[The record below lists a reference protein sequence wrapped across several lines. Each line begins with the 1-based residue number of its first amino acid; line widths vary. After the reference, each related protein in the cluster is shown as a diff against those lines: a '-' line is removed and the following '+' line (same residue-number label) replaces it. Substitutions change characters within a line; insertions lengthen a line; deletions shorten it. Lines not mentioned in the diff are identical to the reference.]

1 MIKNNKLINYI
12 IVVLFVVMI
21 GFKVSNNELFLLY
34 NNILCYLCIFIVIVG
49 SIYFTIKLKFLQFN
63 VFKMVK
69 SIKSSSISDVK
80 ALFMSMGA
88 KIGVGSIVGISLAI
102 YVSGPGVLLW
112 IWIISLLSSILTYCE
127 SYLGCM
133 YKRDDQGG
141 VFYYISR
148 GLNNKRLSIIYTFI
162 LVFVYAV
169 GFVGIQSNTI
179 IKSIDHV
186 INIDKYVVVIG
197 LCLFIAMIIFNNIKS
212 IIDFMAKLVPV
223 MCVLYIVF
231 GLFILFNDIDRIIF
245 IFNLILDDGLK
256 FDRAI
261 IGVIIVGLQRGIF
274 ATEAGIGTSSI
285 ASSISSNDKMGQGIF
300 QVMGVHFISLVIVT
314 ITGFIIIGSNYSYVG
329 TVNGVEIIFDI
340 FNHYYGFFGKIGLC
354 IIIILFAI
362 STIISGYYYSIK
374 GVEFLKGS
382 LSNSNILFMKILV
395 VLLVFIGGVINSSII
410 WSVIDTLV
418 LFLLLINIYAIF
430 CLRKSVAV

>member
-21 GFKVSNNELFLLY
+21 GFKISNNELFLLY

-63 VFKMVK
+63 VFKMVE

-179 IKSIDHV
+179 VKSIDHV

-245 IFNLILDDGLK
+245 IFNLILEDGLK

-261 IGVIIVGLQRGIF
+261 IGVIIIGFHRGIF
-274 ATEAGIGTSSI
+274 STEAYIGTSSI
-285 ASSISSNDKMGQGIF
+285 ISSNDKMGQGIF

-362 STIISGYYYSIK
+362 STIVSGYYYSIK
-374 GVEFLKGS
+374 GVEFLKGN
-382 LSNSNILFMKILV
+382 LSSVGTILIKILV
-395 VLLVFIGGVINSSII
+395 VLLVFMGGIVDSTVI

-430 CLRKSVAV
+430 CLRKFIAV

>member
-21 GFKVSNNELFLLY
+21 GFKISNNELFLLY

-63 VFKMVK
+63 VFKMVE

-179 IKSIDHV
+179 VKSIDHV

-329 TVNGVEIIFDI
+329 IVNGVEIIFDI

-362 STIISGYYYSIK
+362 STIVSGYYYSIK
-374 GVEFLKGS
+374 GVEFLKGT
-382 LSNSNILFMKILV
+382 LSSVGTILIKILV
-395 VLLVFIGGVINSSII
+395 VLLVFMGGVVDSTVI

-430 CLRKSVAV
+430 CLRKFIAV

>member
-1 MIKNNKLINYI
+1 
-12 IVVLFVVMI
+12 
-21 GFKVSNNELFLLY
+21 
-34 NNILCYLCIFIVIVG
+34 
-49 SIYFTIKLKFLQFN
+49 
-63 VFKMVK
+63 MVE

-245 IFNLILDDGLK
+245 IFNLILEDGLR

-314 ITGFIIIGSNYSYVG
+314 ITGFIIIGSDYSYVG

-362 STIISGYYYSIK
+362 STIVSGYYYSIK
-374 GVEFLKGS
+374 GVEFLKGT
-382 LSNSNILFMKILV
+382 LSSVGTILIKILV
-395 VLLVFIGGVINSSII
+395 VLLVFMGGVVDSTVI

-430 CLRKSVAV
+430 CLRKFIAV

>member
-1 MIKNNKLINYI
+1 
-12 IVVLFVVMI
+12 MI
-21 GFKVSNNELFLLY
+21 GFKISNNELFLLY

-162 LVFVYAV
+162 LIFVYAV

-186 INIDKYVVVIG
+186 INIDKYVAVIG

-245 IFNLILDDGLK
+245 IFNLILEDGLR

-314 ITGFIIIGSNYSYVG
+314 ITGFIIIGSDYSYVG

-362 STIISGYYYSIK
+362 STIVSGYYYSIK
-374 GVEFLKGS
+374 GLEFLKGT
-382 LSNSNILFMKILV
+382 LSSVGTILIKILV
-395 VLLVFIGGVINSSII
+395 VLLVFMGGVVDSTVI

-430 CLRKSVAV
+430 CLRKFIAV

>member
-1 MIKNNKLINYI
+1 MINNNKLINYI

-21 GFKVSNNELFLLY
+21 GFKISNNELFLLY

-245 IFNLILDDGLK
+245 IFNLILEDGLR

-314 ITGFIIIGSNYSYVG
+314 ITGFIIIGSDYSYVG

-362 STIISGYYYSIK
+362 STIVSGYYYSIK
-374 GVEFLKGS
+374 GLEFLKGT
-382 LSNSNILFMKILV
+382 LSSVGTILIKILV
-395 VLLVFIGGVINSSII
+395 VLLVFMGGIVDSTVI

-430 CLRKSVAV
+430 CLRKFIAV

>member
-1 MIKNNKLINYI
+1 MINNNKLINYI

-21 GFKVSNNELFLLY
+21 GFKISNNELFLLY

-148 GLNNKRLSIIYTFI
+148 GLNNKGLSIIYTFI

-179 IKSIDHV
+179 VKSIDHV

-212 IIDFMAKLVPV
+212 IIDFMAILVPI
-223 MCVLYIVF
+223 MCIFYIVF
-231 GLFILFNDIDRIIF
+231 GLFILLKDIDRLIF
-245 IFNLILDDGLK
+245 IFNLILEDGLRL
-256 FDRAI
+256 DRAI
-261 IGVIIVGLQRGIF
+261 IGIIIVGLQRGIF

-285 ASSISSNDKMGQGIF
+285 ASSISSDDKIGQGIF

-314 ITGFIIIGSNYSYVG
+314 ITGFIIIGSDYSYIG
-329 TVNGVEIIFDI
+329 TINGVEIIFDI
-340 FNHYYGFFGKIGLC
+340 FSHYYGFFGKLGLC
-354 IIIILFAI
+354 IVIILFAV
-362 STIISGYYYSIK
+362 STIGSGYYYTVK
-374 GVEFLKGS
+374 GVQFLKEN
-382 LSNSNILFMKILV
+382 LSSAGTFFIKILV
-395 VLLVFIGGVINSSII
+395 VLLVFMGGVVDSTII
-410 WSVIDTLV
+410 WSIIDTLV

-430 CLRKSVAV
+430 CLRKFIAT

>member
-1 MIKNNKLINYI
+1 MINNNKLINYI

-21 GFKVSNNELFLLY
+21 GFKISNNELFLLY

-162 LVFVYAV
+162 LIFVYAV

-186 INIDKYVVVIG
+186 INIDKYVAVIG

-245 IFNLILDDGLK
+245 IFNLILEDGLR

-314 ITGFIIIGSNYSYVG
+314 ITGFIIIGSDYSYVG

-362 STIISGYYYSIK
+362 STIVSGYYYSIK
-374 GVEFLKGS
+374 GLEFLKGT
-382 LSNSNILFMKILV
+382 LSSVGTILIKILV
-395 VLLVFIGGVINSSII
+395 VLLVFMGGVVDSTVI

-430 CLRKSVAV
+430 CLRKFIAV

>member
-21 GFKVSNNELFLLY
+21 GFKISNNELFLLY

-314 ITGFIIIGSNYSYVG
+314 ITGFIIIGSDYSYVG

-362 STIISGYYYSIK
+362 STIVSGYYYSIK
-374 GVEFLKGS
+374 GVEFLKGT
-382 LSNSNILFMKILV
+382 LSSVGTILIKILV
-395 VLLVFIGGVINSSII
+395 VLLVFMGGVVDSTVI

-430 CLRKSVAV
+430 CLRKFIAV

>member
-1 MIKNNKLINYI
+1 MINNNKLINYI

-69 SIKSSSISDVK
+69 SVKSSSISDVK

-245 IFNLILDDGLK
+245 IFNLILEDGLR

-362 STIISGYYYSIK
+362 STIVSGYYYSIK
-374 GVEFLKGS
+374 GVEFLKGN
-382 LSNSNILFMKILV
+382 LSSVGTILIKILV
-395 VLLVFIGGVINSSII
+395 VLLVFMGGVVDSTVI

-430 CLRKSVAV
+430 CLRKFIAV

>member
-21 GFKVSNNELFLLY
+21 GFKISNNELFLLY

-162 LVFVYAV
+162 LIFVYAV

-245 IFNLILDDGLK
+245 IFNLILDDGLR

-314 ITGFIIIGSNYSYVG
+314 ITGFIIIGSDYSYVG

-362 STIISGYYYSIK
+362 STIVSGYYYSIK
-374 GVEFLKGS
+374 GLEFLKGT
-382 LSNSNILFMKILV
+382 LSSVGTILIKILV
-395 VLLVFIGGVINSSII
+395 VLLVFMGGIVDSTVI

-430 CLRKSVAV
+430 CLRKFIAV

>member
-1 MIKNNKLINYI
+1 
-12 IVVLFVVMI
+12 MI
-21 GFKVSNNELFLLY
+21 GFKISNNELFLLY

-63 VFKMVK
+63 VFKMVE

-102 YVSGPGVLLW
+102 YVSGLGVLLW

-179 IKSIDHV
+179 VKSIDHV
-186 INIDKYVVVIG
+186 INIDKYVVVIS

-245 IFNLILDDGLK
+245 IFNLILEDGLR

-314 ITGFIIIGSNYSYVG
+314 ITGFIIIGSDYSYVG

-362 STIISGYYYSIK
+362 STIVSGYYYSIK
-374 GVEFLKGS
+374 GVEFLKGT
-382 LSNSNILFMKILV
+382 LSSVGTILIKILV
-395 VLLVFIGGVINSSII
+395 VLLVFMGGIVDSTVI

-430 CLRKSVAV
+430 CLRKFIAV

>member
-1 MIKNNKLINYI
+1 
-12 IVVLFVVMI
+12 MI
-21 GFKVSNNELFLLY
+21 GFKISNNELFLLY

-63 VFKMVK
+63 VFKMVE

-88 KIGVGSIVGISLAI
+88 KIGVGSIVGISFAI

-148 GLNNKRLSIIYTFI
+148 GLNNKGLSIIYTFI

-179 IKSIDHV
+179 VKSIDHV
-186 INIDKYVVVIG
+186 INIDKYVVVIS

-245 IFNLILDDGLK
+245 IFNLILEDGLR

-314 ITGFIIIGSNYSYVG
+314 ITGFIIIGSDYSYVG

-362 STIISGYYYSIK
+362 STIVSGYYYSIK
-374 GVEFLKGS
+374 GVEFLKGT
-382 LSNSNILFMKILV
+382 LSSVGTILIKILV
-395 VLLVFIGGVINSSII
+395 VLLVFMGGIVDSTVI

-430 CLRKSVAV
+430 CLRKFIAV

>member
-179 IKSIDHV
+179 VKSIDHV

-245 IFNLILDDGLK
+245 IFNLILEDGLR

-314 ITGFIIIGSNYSYVG
+314 ITGFIIIGSDYSYVG
-329 TVNGVEIIFDI
+329 IVNGVEIIFDI

-362 STIISGYYYSIK
+362 STIVSGYYYSIK
-374 GVEFLKGS
+374 GVEFLKGT
-382 LSNSNILFMKILV
+382 LSSVGTILIKILV
-395 VLLVFIGGVINSSII
+395 VLLVFMGGIVDSTVI

-430 CLRKSVAV
+430 CLRKFIAV

>member
-21 GFKVSNNELFLLY
+21 GFKISNNELFLLY

-179 IKSIDHV
+179 VKSIDHV

-245 IFNLILDDGLK
+245 IFNLILEDGLR

-314 ITGFIIIGSNYSYVG
+314 ITGFIIIGSDYSYVG

-362 STIISGYYYSIK
+362 STIVSGYYYSIK
-374 GVEFLKGS
+374 GVEFLKGN
-382 LSNSNILFMKILV
+382 LSSVGTILIKILV
-395 VLLVFIGGVINSSII
+395 VLLVFMGGVVDSTVI

-430 CLRKSVAV
+430 CLRKFIAV

>member
-1 MIKNNKLINYI
+1 MINNNKLINYI

-21 GFKVSNNELFLLY
+21 GFKISNNELFLLY
-34 NNILCYLCIFIVIVG
+34 NNILCYLCIFIVIVC

-69 SIKSSSISDVK
+69 SVKSSSISDVK

-245 IFNLILDDGLK
+245 IFNLILEDGLR

-362 STIISGYYYSIK
+362 STIVSGYYYSIK
-374 GVEFLKGS
+374 GVEFLKGN
-382 LSNSNILFMKILV
+382 LSSVGTILIKILV
-395 VLLVFIGGVINSSII
+395 VLLVFMGGVVDSTVI

-430 CLRKSVAV
+430 CLRKFIAV

>member
-1 MIKNNKLINYI
+1 MINNNKLINYI

-21 GFKVSNNELFLLY
+21 GFKISNNELFLLY

-179 IKSIDHV
+179 VKSIDHV

-245 IFNLILDDGLK
+245 IFNLILEDGLR

-314 ITGFIIIGSNYSYVG
+314 ITGFIIIGSDYSYVG

-362 STIISGYYYSIK
+362 STIVSGYYYSIK
-374 GVEFLKGS
+374 GVEFLKGT
-382 LSNSNILFMKILV
+382 LSSVGTILIKILV
-395 VLLVFIGGVINSSII
+395 VLLVFMGGIVDSTVI

-430 CLRKSVAV
+430 CLRKFIAV